1 MNWPDTNTERLVTLS
16 AIYSRL
22 ETGRHSYLYFFLFPL
37 RVSSDGTQR
46 EVSSSERKGNS
57 QKLKFQANEIA

>member
-1 MNWPDTNTERLVTLS
+1 MRWPDKITKCLATFS
-16 AIYSRL
+16 AVSSRL
-22 ETGRHSYLYFFLFPL
+22 DAGPHSYLYFFLFPL

-57 QKLKFQANEIA
+57 ETSISS